1 MAESDNG
8 NNGESAANLLTT
20 VAKMKTRRVSLRS
33 HKRKKSVWHRFR
45 LRIAELAA
53 SEGLQDAVMYVICL
67 NTLFMAADAHV
78 NVCEDDNPDV
88 WSFWQFRSEIFF
100 NKAGD
105 KSFMPV
111 DSSVLSYKAVLEGSN
126 LFFSIIFVME
136 LLIKLVGFG
145 PKKYFYSGGTSS
157 LWNNFDLVVVILG
170 ISEFVSVFE
179 NTVCLATAQNCLAA
193 EQCGSGNPFAVLRV
207 FRLTRL
213 GKLLRRF
220 PDIYKQLAA
229 IGKSMGAVL
238 ALMVLILLFLLIFT
252 ILGMNVF
259 GGVMLMEFDAGE
271 IMRGANVYVQLP
283 WDPWNDQRPAQM
295 PGRRGVII
303 DVDAEQHTN
312 TPWKVEVW
320 GSEGIAQELG
330 LVSCNSVVNQA
341 ASADEVGCVWAS
353 DGGTA
358 LFNVGVITGIV
369 PRLNFDTFFF
379 SLITTFQVFT
389 TANWN
394 DDLYDVVSSSGSAS
408 SLYFYVLIVVGNW
421 MLLNMMV
428 AIIIQKFAEQRHQ
441 AVDAQLKEMKRHFVA
456 HFGVLNKDQFNHE
469 LIHLFQKADADNSGV
484 VEKLELQEMLT
495 KDVKIVLPQNEFA
508 RLFNKYD
515 TDKSGEID
523 FNEFMGL
530 IQDVLNEAQQE
541 LEIEAGKLLPKT
553 KTGVDTEVLFAMKA
567 EKEEAADLTEE
578 DQSKSLHCFA
588 EAHPFRVVCSTIT
601 RHQWFER
608 LILLCIVYSCV
619 TMALDAPLLPKKHP
633 LQPFLVTSD
642 YVMNFIFITECV
654 LKIVS
659 QTLKQYLSSSWS
671 RLDLIIVTVAI
682 IDMILTAALSGN
694 TAALAPLKTLRILRA
709 LRPLR
714 LISRAEGL
722 KVLISAMFSSVRPIL
737 GTVFIAMGVY
747 SLLGLIGMQ
756 FLKGKMAT
764 CSDPKVKFMRDC
776 WGLNQDGVERTWD
789 NFPANFDVLPQ
800 AIVTMFTLATQDGWP
815 TLMFAGMDSV
825 GLTVQEVGSKY
836 YNASG
841 TGIHS
846 EVETA
851 FQNSSPVMF
860 FFYWACIMVGGY
872 IVMNMFVSVFVDGYL
887 AAAEEMKALKEKN
900 ASDEKLKIP
909 TTWDEPEGA
918 VRVAISEAIIATEFD
933 MFSALLILSNITLM
947 AFESYKQA
955 AWQTDLSAGSGLF
968 FTIVFGWEA
977 LFKLYALN
985 GARYFDSGWNK
996 FDFFIVMISYA
1007 GLIIDNLGASVGL
1020 NPTLLRV
1027 LRIFRIFRILRA
1039 FRVFKAARGLQRIV
1053 ASLAASLSS
1062 LANLGSIL
1070 MLVFFIFSA
1079 LATSLFGSV
1088 CVENEGGLPGLGAVR
1103 CALAGDNVVGL
1114 HSNFRHMGEAFGT
1127 LFRCSTSD
1135 AWRDILDS
1143 LAQSPADV
1151 MQPVS
1156 SLEWQRFSDLIGY
1169 DPFGLS
1175 QGDARYNAKLL
1186 SLGTARMEMA
1196 KISIRNWNASVY
1208 GMDNDPD
1215 WPTPESV
1222 PLAGEWLAM
1231 ASRALPSCLSD
1242 NQVIE
1247 LEGEG
1252 LMDCSYVTL
1261 DPTVYLLPTYRKG
1274 NRCQSTCAVGGDYAY
1289 LIASIFFAAFVVISN
1304 FVILQLVIAVLMDQM
1319 SNQDADPD
1327 GSHEHVPG
1335 SPDLRMHVFKRIYS
1349 RIHLNA
1355 RRKLYREAFKKRQGH
1370 YPHKRQHSSKR
1381 DLEKELS
1388 DSATPPHAVASRL
1401 PSISATEA

>member
-1 MAESDNG
+1 MQAHINRVVPAEDMTGSEETG
-8 NNGESAANLLTT
+8 SEEHNNKDLYNPMTA
-20 VAKMKTRRVSLRS
+20 VALIKRKNS
-33 HKRKKSVWHRFR
+33 RKKSVWYRLR

-53 SEGLQDAVMYVICL
+53 SDGLQDAVMYVICL

-78 NVCEDDNPDV
+78 NMCEDDNPDV
-88 WSFWQFRSEIFF
+88 WSFWQFRSEVYF
-100 NKAGD
+100 NKAD
-105 KSFMPV
+105 EKSTMPV
-111 DSSVLSYKAVLEGSN
+111 DSSVMFFKTVLEGSN
-126 LFFSIIFVME
+126 LFFSAIFLVE

-145 PKKYFYSGGTSS
+145 PKKFFYSAGTSS
-157 LWNNFDLVVVILG
+157 IWNNFDLIVVILG
-170 ISEFVSVFE
+170 ISEFASVFE
-179 NTVCLATAQNCLAA
+179 NTVCLAIADNCLAA

-207 FRLTRL
+207 FRLVRL

-229 IGKSMGAVL
+229 IGKSMGAVA
-238 ALMVLILLFLLIFT
+238 ALMVLIMLFVLIFT

-259 GGVMLMEFDAGE
+259 GGAMLMEFDAGE

-283 WDPWNDQRPAQM
+283 RDPWNDERPAQM

-303 DVDAEQHTN
+303 DVDTENHHD

-320 GSEGIAQELG
+320 GSKGIAHQLG
-330 LVSCNSVVNQA
+330 LVSCDSIVDQA
-341 ASADEVGCVWAS
+341 ARADEVGCVWAS
-353 DGGTA
+353 DGTIA
-358 LFNVGVITGIV
+358 LLNVGVITGIV

-394 DDLYDVVSSSGSAS
+394 DDLYDVVANNGSVSSF
-408 SLYFYVLIVVGNW
+408 YFYMLIVVGNW

-428 AIIIQKFAEQRHQ
+428 AIIIEKFAQQRNQ

-456 HFGVLNKDQFNHE
+456 HFGNMSKDQLNQDM
-469 LIHLFQKADADNSGV
+469 IRLFQKADADNSGV

-495 KDVKIVLPQNEFA
+495 KDVKIVLPQSEFA

-530 IQDVLNEAQQE
+530 MQDILKEARQEIDLGIQ
-541 LEIEAGKLLPKT
+541 
-553 KTGVDTEVLFAMKA
+553 VDTTAIMALKVQED
-567 EKEEAADLTEE
+567 EAAHLPEE
-578 DQSKSLHCFA
+578 DQSQSKSMYSMYCFA
-588 EAHPFRVVCSTIT
+588 ETHPLRVVSSTLT
-601 RHQWFER
+601 RHMWFER
-608 LILLCIVYSCV
+608 FILLCILYSSL
-619 TMALDAPLLPKKHP
+619 TMALDAPLLPQKHP
-633 LQPFLVTSD
+633 MQSFLVISD
-642 YVMNFIFITECV
+642 YLMNFIFIAECV

-659 QTLKQYLSSSWS
+659 QTFTKYISSSWS
-671 RLDLIIVTVAI
+671 RLDFLIVTVAI
-682 IDMILTAALSGN
+682 MDMILNAALSGN
-694 TAALAPLKTLRILRA
+694 TTALAPLKTLRVLRA

-722 KVLISAMFSSVRPIL
+722 KVLITAMFSSVRPIL
-737 GTVFIAMGVY
+737 GTSFIAIGVY

-756 FLKGKMAT
+756 FLMGKMAT

-776 WGLNQDGVERTWD
+776 WGVDQDGQERTWD

-800 AIVTMFTLATQDGWP
+800 AIVTMFTLATQDNWP
-815 TLMFAGMDSV
+815 ALMFAGMDSV
-825 GLTVQEVGSKY
+825 GSTVQQVGSKY

-841 TGIHS
+841 HGIHS
-846 EVETA
+846 EVESG
-851 FQNSSPVMF
+851 FQNVNPGIF
-860 FFYWACIMVGGY
+860 FFYFLCIMIAGY

-887 AAAEEMKALKEKN
+887 TAAEEMKALKEKEMN
-900 ASDEKLKIP
+900 ATDEKLSIP
-909 TTWDEPEGA
+909 TLWDEPKGTL
-918 VRVAISEAIIATEFD
+918 RVAISDTIIATEFD
-933 MFSALLILSNITLM
+933 MFCAVLIISNIILM

-955 AWQTDLSAGSGLF
+955 AWQTDLSAGAGLF
-968 FTIVFGWEA
+968 FTIAFGWEA
-977 LFKLYALN
+977 LFKLYALG
-985 GARYFDSGWNK
+985 GARYFASGWNK

-1020 NPTLLRV
+1020 DPTLLRV

-1039 FRVFKAARGLQRIV
+1039 FRVFKAARGLQKIV
-1053 ASLAASLSS
+1053 ASLVGSLSS
-1062 LANLGSIL
+1062 LANLGTML
-1070 MLVFFIFSA
+1070 LLVFFIFSA

-1088 CVENEGGLPGLGAVR
+1088 CVEGEGGLPGLGAVR

-1114 HSNFRHMGEAFGT
+1114 HSNFRHMGEALGT
-1127 LFRCSTSD
+1127 LFRCSTGD
-1135 AWRDILDS
+1135 AWRDILDVLS
-1143 LAQSPADV
+1143 QSPADV

-1156 SLEWQRFSDLIGY
+1156 SLEWQRFSDLIGFN
-1169 DPFGLS
+1169 PLALS
-1175 QGDARYNAKLL
+1175 EGHARYNAKLL
-1186 SLGTARMEMA
+1186 SAGTARMEIA

-1222 PLAGEWLAM
+1222 AVAGEWLAM
-1231 ASRALPSCLSD
+1231 ASSALPGCLSD
-1242 NQVIE
+1242 DQVTE

-1261 DPTVYLLPTYRKG
+1261 DPTVYVLPTYRKG
-1274 NRCQSTCAVGGDYAY
+1274 NRCQTTCAVGGDFAY
-1289 LIASIFFAAFVVISN
+1289 LIASFFFAAFVVISN

-1327 GSHEHVPG
+1327 GSLQHVPG
-1335 SPDLRMHVFKRIYS
+1335 HPDLRVHVFKRMYS
-1349 RIHLNA
+1349 RMHLNA
-1355 RRKLYREAFKKRQGH
+1355 RRKLYREAYQKQHGH
-1370 YPHKRQHSSKR
+1370 YPSPHTRQ
-1381 DLEKELS
+1381 
-1388 DSATPPHAVASRL
+1388 
-1401 PSISATEA
+1401 